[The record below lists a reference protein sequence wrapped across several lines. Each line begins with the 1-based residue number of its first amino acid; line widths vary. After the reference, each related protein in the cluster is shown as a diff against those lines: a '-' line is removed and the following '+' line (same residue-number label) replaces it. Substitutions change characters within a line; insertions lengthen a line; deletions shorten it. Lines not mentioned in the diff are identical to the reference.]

1 MELRE
6 RTHEYF
12 CRRIAESEAEL
23 DAARRAADAA
33 KKEAAEHSER
43 NKRLQAQL
51 EAACK
56 EATTALSE
64 LESARAL
71 KESHAK
77 ISIDRFKQVES
88 LREELE
94 MAQARIEMARRRELK
109 LKASA
114 QTGKHI

>member
-1 MELRE
+1 MSNSQLDMAANWHHKSKLVIPR
-6 RTHEYF
+6 R
-12 CRRIAESEAEL
+12 CR
-23 DAARRAADAA
+23 
-33 KKEAAEHSER
+33 
-43 NKRLQAQL
+43 

>member
-33 KKEAAEHSER
+33 KKEAAEYGEH
-43 NKRLQAQL
+43 NARLQVQL

-114 QTGKHI
+114 QTGEHI